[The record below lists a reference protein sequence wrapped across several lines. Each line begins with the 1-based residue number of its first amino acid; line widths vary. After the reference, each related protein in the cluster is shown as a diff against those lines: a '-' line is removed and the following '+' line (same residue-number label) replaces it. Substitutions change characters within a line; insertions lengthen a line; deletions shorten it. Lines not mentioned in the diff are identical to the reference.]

1 MILMFSLVHACLFLF
16 IWKCDGKCGDAVEG
30 YLIRVK
36 KKKKKK
42 KSWKGEDNILN
53 LCVKT

>member
-36 KKKKKK
+36 KKKK
-42 KSWKGEDNILN
+42 EEV
-53 LCVKT
+53 VKRGR